1 MSQHM
6 DQVVDAADKEATAG
20 AAAATL
26 INGIAAMV
34 ENAGTDE
41 AKLRTAVREI
51 RREAGTLREIV
62 ERKMAEAA
70 APK

>member
-6 DQVVDAADKEATAG
+6 DQVVEAADKEETAG

-62 ERKMAEAA
+62 ERKMA
-70 APK
+70 PK

>member
-6 DQVVDAADKEATAG
+6 DQVVEAAEREATAG
-20 AAAATL
+20 AAAATI
-26 INGIAAMV
+26 INGLAALV

-41 AKLRTAVREI
+41 TKLRIAVREI
-51 RREAGTLREIV
+51 RREAGTLQEIV
-62 ERKMAEAA
+62 DRKVAEAS